1 MPESRHAIIVPDV
14 PSRFK
19 FFVLK
24 YSAGLVTIATV
35 NFDQLV
41 EFYSNILSQ
50 SPNPYRFGIYA
61 GFRLP
66 GLELGIF
73 RPTEER
79 EADFATPSRSLG
91 ICLEVQNLDEIFAAM
106 SGPEYETSELISASH
121 GREFYLADP
130 DGNRIILH
138 QQGVWGDS
146 IPALM

>member
-24 YSAGLVTIATV
+24 YSAGLITIATV
-35 NFDQLV
+35 NFDRLV
-41 EFYSNILSQ
+41 EFYSNFLSQ
-50 SPNPYRFGIYA
+50 SPNPYRSSIYA

-66 GLELGIF
+66 GLEIGIF
-73 RPTEER
+73 RPTAER
-79 EADFATPSRSLG
+79 AADFAPPSRSLS

-106 SGPEYETSELISASH
+106 SKSEYATSELISASH
-121 GREFYLADP
+121 GQEFYLTDP

-138 QQGVWGDS
+138 QQ
-146 IPALM
+146 